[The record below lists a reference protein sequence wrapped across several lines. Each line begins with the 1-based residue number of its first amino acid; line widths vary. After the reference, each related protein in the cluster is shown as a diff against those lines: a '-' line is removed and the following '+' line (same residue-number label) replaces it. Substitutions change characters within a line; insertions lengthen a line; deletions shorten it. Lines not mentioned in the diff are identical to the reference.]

1 MFRDFFC
8 TWLTIPEQIWPI
20 NSAGMIVV
28 PLTFNTGPYTDLHVI
43 RVCYAMYEETSEL
56 WRSSS
61 GERLVPAP
69 SETPSGWRIGWKSC
83 EMTNNFRNNNNLNL
97 KIFQS
102 ILNWRGADIKF
113 NSSMN
118 MKIMILFVV
127 KILAFK
133 ISSIN
138 EWRQFSL
145 CLDLVISKKWKQNF
159 V

>member
-8 TWLTIPEQIWPI
+8 TWLTIPGQIWPI
-20 NSAGMIVV
+20 KSAGMIVV
-28 PLTFNTGPYTDLHVI
+28 TFNTGPYTDLHLI
-43 RVCYAMYEETSEL
+43 RVCYAMYE
-56 WRSSS
+56 
-61 GERLVPAP
+61 RLASCGGHHLESCLGPAP
-69 SETPSGWRIGWKSC
+69 TETPSGWRIGWKSC
-83 EMTNNFRNNNNLNL
+83 EMTNNFRNNNNVNL
-97 KIFQS
+97 KIFRS
-102 ILNWRGADIKF
+102 ILNWRGADVKF

-118 MKIMILFVV
+118 MKILILFVV

-138 EWRQFSL
+138 KWRQFSL